1 MVMDVGDSPQSD
13 KFHECAEE
21 SSKEW
26 IIQAYLIED
35 QRIRADNVPDWILVL
50 TFWESKQN
58 QADYHRSLHHSQETI
73 NRSKLKV
80 CFKV

>member
-35 QRIRADNVPDWILVL
+35 QRIRADNVSDWILVL
-50 TFWESKQN
+50 TIWKSK
-58 QADYHRSLHHSQETI
+58 
-73 NRSKLKV
+73 
-80 CFKV
+80 